1 LIPALTKIS
10 TNLMR
15 FMHLRVA
22 VSCPYDYALGLTRLI
37 REEWELE
44 VAMVSLPTTP
54 ERNKA
59 EDLFRA
65 IEQFQGRGYAQ
76 LKGVIL
82 NARGVPDESALVQA
96 AAEEMGTQVI
106 IEIPRDIAVQ
116 FCEEK
121 NMTVVQGS
129 PDSSLAQVITGWL
142 R

>member
-1 LIPALTKIS
+1 
-10 TNLMR
+10 
-15 FMHLRVA
+15 
-22 VSCPYDYALGLTRLI
+22 
-37 REEWELE
+37 
-44 VAMVSLPTTP
+44 LPTTP

>member
-1 LIPALTKIS
+1 
-10 TNLMR
+10 
-15 FMHLRVA
+15 MHLRVA

-59 EDLFRA
+59 EELFRA

-76 LKGVIL
+76 LKGLIL

-96 AAEEMGTQVI
+96 AAKEMGTQVI
-106 IEIPRDIAVQ
+106 IEIPRDTAVQ

-129 PDSSLAQVITGWL
+129 PDSSLAQVYYRLAEMIKE
-142 R
+142 RH

>member
-1 LIPALTKIS
+1 
-10 TNLMR
+10 MR

>member
-1 LIPALTKIS
+1 
-10 TNLMR
+10 
-15 FMHLRVA
+15 MHLRVA
-22 VSCPYDYALGLTRLI
+22 VSCPYDYALGLTHLI

-76 LKGVIL
+76 LKGLIL

-106 IEIPRDIAVQ
+106 IEIPRDTAVQ